1 MKMKVLVIQPKIG
14 MGDMIIY
21 LPYIHAISKK
31 YQTPVSILVKENS
44 RANQL
49 LADDKHIDKI
59 IILNRSNNI
68 KGVHD
73 GFSGFLRLSKEL
85 KQHQFDKVFIY
96 NGSLRYLLISKLA
109 GIKNISQYPL
119 FRKKDNIVTSA
130 KIFTE
135 GELNTIVSTQPKLH
149 INYEKR
155 QKIRNNFSKD
165 FKHICL
171 GISASGPT
179 KRWGIKNFI
188 ELCIKINEKIPAKFY
203 LAAGRND
210 QDLINEI
217 LNSKIGKNCISFK
230 SLKISESLPIIK
242 NCNLYIGNDTG
253 WLHISSA
260 LGIECLALF
269 MDSPV
274 EAYGKY
280 SDNIN
285 IIVPEGETEETTTH
299 DTLGA
304 EKISFEKVFD
314 KSIELIS

>member
-1 MKMKVLVIQPKIG
+1 MKVLVIQPKIG
-14 MGDMIIY
+14 MGDMVIY

-49 LADDKHIDKI
+49 LSEDKHIKE
-59 IILNRSNNI
+59 ILMLDRTKDNS
-68 KGVHD
+68 GTHD
-73 GFSGFLRLSKEL
+73 GPLGFIRLSKDL
-85 KQHQFDKVFIY
+85 KLKKFDKVFIL
-96 NGSLRYLLISKLA
+96 NSSLRYLLISKLA
-109 GIKNISQYPL
+109 GIKSISQYPL

-135 GELNTIVSTQPKLH
+135 NELGEIVSTQPELI
-149 INYEKR
+149 INDDKINEAK
-155 QKIRNNFSKD
+155 QKFSKN

-179 KRWGIKNFI
+179 KRWDIKNFI
-188 ELCIKINEKIPAKFY
+188 KLCININARTPSKFY
-203 LAAGRND
+203 LAAGNND
-210 QDLINEI
+210 KDLIDEF
-217 LNSKIGKNCISFK
+217 LNSELSNNCISFK
-230 SLKISESLPIIK
+230 DLKISETLPIIK

-260 LGIECLALF
+260 LGVKCLALF

-274 EAYGKY
+274 QAYGKY
-280 SDNIN
+280 SKNIEV
-285 IIVPEGETEETTTH
+285 IVPEGETEETTTH

-304 EKISFEKVFD
+304 GKISFEKVFN
-314 KSIELIS
+314 KSIELLN

>member
-1 MKMKVLVIQPKIG
+1 MKVLVIQSKIG
-14 MGDMIIY
+14 MGDMVIY

-31 YQTPVSILVKENS
+31 YQMPVSILVKENS

-49 LADDKHIDKI
+49 LAEDQHIDE
-59 IILNRSNNI
+59 IILLDRSKNNS
-68 KGVHD
+68 GSHD
-73 GFSGFLRLSKEL
+73 GLSGFIKLSKEIKL
-85 KQHQFDKVFIY
+85 KNFDKVFIF
-96 NGSLRYLLISKLA
+96 NSSLRYLLISKLA

-135 GELNTIVSTQPKLH
+135 YELGSIVSTQPELK
-149 INYEKR
+149 INQESFNKVN
-155 QKIRNNFSKD
+155 QSFSKE

-179 KRWGIKNFI
+179 KRWNIENFI
-188 ELCIKINEKIPAKFY
+188 TLCKKINEKIPAKFY
-203 LAAGRND
+203 LAAGNND
-210 QDLINEI
+210 KNLIDKFLDSEISKNCTSFQDL
-217 LNSKIGKNCISFK
+217 KIK
-230 SLKISESLPIIK
+230 ETMPIIK
-242 NCNLYIGNDTG
+242 NCDLYIGNDTG

-260 LGIECLALF
+260 LGIKCLALF

-274 EAYGKY
+274 QAYGKY
-280 SDNIN
+280 SKNIN

-304 EKISFEKVFD
+304 DKISFEKVFE
-314 KSIELIS
+314 KSIELLN

>member
-1 MKMKVLVIQPKIG
+1 MKVLVIQPKIG
-14 MGDMIIY
+14 MGDMVIY

-31 YQTPVSILVKENS
+31 YQMPVSILVKENS

-49 LADDKHIDKI
+49 LAEDRHIDE
-59 IILNRSNNI
+59 IILLDRSKNNS
-68 KGVHD
+68 GSHD
-73 GFSGFLRLSKEL
+73 GLSGFIKLSKEI
-85 KQHQFDKVFIY
+85 KSKNFDKVFIF
-96 NGSLRYLLISKLA
+96 NSSLRYLLISKLA

-135 GELNTIVSTQPKLH
+135 YELGSIVSTQPELK
-149 INYEKR
+149 INQESFNKVN
-155 QKIRNNFSKD
+155 QSFSKE

-179 KRWGIKNFI
+179 KRWDIENFLS
-188 ELCIKINEKIPAKFY
+188 LCKKVNKKIPSKFY
-203 LAAGRND
+203 LAAGNND
-210 QDLINEI
+210 KDLIDKFLNSEISKNCTSFQDL
-217 LNSKIGKNCISFK
+217 KIK
-230 SLKISESLPIIK
+230 ETMPIIK
-242 NCNLYIGNDTG
+242 NCDLYVGNDTG

-260 LGIECLALF
+260 LGIKCLALF

-274 EAYGKY
+274 QAYGKY
-280 SDNIN
+280 SKNIN

-304 EKISFEKVFD
+304 DKISFEKVFE
-314 KSIELIS
+314 KSIELLN

>member
-1 MKMKVLVIQPKIG
+1 MKVLVIQPKIG
-14 MGDMIIY
+14 MGDMVIY

-49 LADDKHIDKI
+49 LAEDQHIDE
-59 IILNRSNNI
+59 IILLDRSKNNS
-68 KGVHD
+68 GSHD
-73 GFSGFLRLSKEL
+73 GLSGFIKLSKEIKL
-85 KQHQFDKVFIY
+85 KNFDKVFIF
-96 NGSLRYLLISKLA
+96 NSSLRYLLISKLA

-135 GELNTIVSTQPKLH
+135 YELGSIVSTQPELK
-149 INYEKR
+149 INQESFN
-155 QKIRNNFSKD
+155 KINQSFSKE

-179 KRWGIKNFI
+179 KRWDIENFI
-188 ELCIKINEKIPAKFY
+188 TLCKKVNEKIPSKFY
-203 LAAGRND
+203 LAAGNND
-210 QDLINEI
+210 KNLIDKFLDSEISKNCTSFQDL
-217 LNSKIGKNCISFK
+217 KIK
-230 SLKISESLPIIK
+230 ETMPIIK
-242 NCNLYIGNDTG
+242 NCDLYIGNDTG

-260 LGIECLALF
+260 LGIKCLALF

-274 EAYGKY
+274 QAYGKY
-280 SDNIN
+280 SKNIN

-299 DTLGA
+299 NTLGA
-304 EKISFEKVFD
+304 DKISFEKVFE
-314 KSIELIS
+314 KSIELLN

>member
-1 MKMKVLVIQPKIG
+1 MKVLVIQPKIG

-49 LADDKHIDKI
+49 LADDRHIDEI
-59 IILNRSNNI
+59 IILNRSKNDTGI
-68 KGVHD
+68 HD
-73 GFSGFLRLSKEL
+73 GVSGFFKLSKDL
-85 KQHQFDKVFIY
+85 KKRQFDKVFIY

-109 GIKNISQYPL
+109 RIKSISQYPL

-130 KIFTE
+130 KVFTE
-135 GELNTIVSTQPKLH
+135 NELNTIVSTQPILNLNK
-149 INYEKR
+149 EKVE
-155 QKIRNNFSKD
+155 KIRKNFSQN

-179 KRWGIKNFI
+179 KRWDIKNFI
-188 ELCIKINEKIPAKFY
+188 KLCEKINDKIPSKFY
-203 LAAGRND
+203 LAAGNND
-210 QDLINEI
+210 RDLILEV
-217 LNSKIGKNCISFK
+217 LNSKIQKNCISFK
-230 SLKISESLPIIK
+230 DLEISETMPLIK
-242 NCNLYIGNDTG
+242 NCDLYIGNDTG

-260 LGIECLALF
+260 LDIKCVALF

-274 EAYGKY
+274 QAYGKY
-280 SDNIN
+280 SNNIN
-285 IIVPEGETEETTTH
+285 VIVPEGETEETTTH

-304 EKISFEKVFD
+304 NKISFEKVLN
-314 KSIELIS
+314 KSIELLN

>member
-1 MKMKVLVIQPKIG
+1 MKVLVIQPKIG

-31 YQTPVSILVKENS
+31 YQTSVSILVKENS

-49 LADDKHIDKI
+49 LAEDKHIDEI
-59 IILNRSNNI
+59 ITLDRSKNDTGI
-68 KGVHD
+68 HD
-73 GFSGFLRLSKEL
+73 GVLGFLKLSKEL
-85 KQHQFDKVFIY
+85 KKLKFDKVFIF

-109 GIKNISQYPL
+109 GIKSISQYPL

-135 GELNTIVSTQPKLH
+135 NELNTIVSTQPILSLSKERV
-149 INYEKR
+149 EKTR
-155 QKIRNNFSKD
+155 GNFSKN

-179 KRWGIKNFI
+179 KRWNIKNFI
-188 ELCIKINEKIPAKFY
+188 KLCERINEKIPSKFY
-203 LAAGRND
+203 LAAGNND

-217 LNSKIGKNCISFK
+217 LNSKIKQNCNSFK
-230 SLKISESLPIIK
+230 DLKISETMPLIK

-260 LGIECLALF
+260 LGIKCVAIF

-274 EAYGKY
+274 QAYGKY

-285 IIVPEGETEETTTH
+285 VIVPEGETEKTTTH
-299 DTLGA
+299 NTLGA
-304 EKISFEKVFD
+304 DKVSFEKVLN
-314 KSIELIS
+314 KSIELLV

>member
-1 MKMKVLVIQPKIG
+1 MKVLVIQSKIG
-14 MGDMIIY
+14 MGDMVIY

-49 LADDKHIDKI
+49 LADDSHIDEI
-59 IILNRSNNI
+59 IILDRSKNNT
-68 KGVHD
+68 GAHD
-73 GFSGFLRLSKEL
+73 GVPGFFKLIKEL
-85 KQHQFDKVFIY
+85 KKRQFDKIFIY

-135 GELNTIVSTQPKLH
+135 NELNTIMSTQPILNLNKEK
-149 INYEKR
+149 YEKV
-155 QKIRNNFSKD
+155 KSNFSKN

-179 KRWGIKNFI
+179 KRWSVKNFI
-188 ELCIKINEKIPAKFY
+188 KLCERINDKIPSKFY
-203 LAAGRND
+203 LAAGNSD
-210 QDLINEI
+210 QNLINEI

-230 SLKISESLPIIK
+230 DLKISETLPIIK
-242 NCNLYIGNDTG
+242 NCNICISNDTG
-253 WLHISSA
+253 WLHISCA
-260 LGIECLALF
+260 LNIKCVALF

-274 EAYGKY
+274 QAYGKY
-280 SDNIN
+280 SNNIN
-285 IIVPEGETEETTTH
+285 VIIPEGETEETTTH
-299 DTLGA
+299 DTLGS
-304 EKISFEKVFD
+304 EKISFEKVFN
-314 KSIELIS
+314 KSIELLS

>member
-1 MKMKVLVIQPKIG
+1 MKVLVIQPKIG
-14 MGDMIIY
+14 MGDMVIY

-49 LADDKHIDKI
+49 LAEDRHIDE
-59 IILNRSNNI
+59 IILLDRSKNNS
-68 KGVHD
+68 GSHD
-73 GFSGFLRLSKEL
+73 GLSGFLKLSKEIKL
-85 KQHQFDKVFIY
+85 KNFNKVFIF
-96 NGSLRYLLISKLA
+96 NSSLRYLLISKLA

-135 GELNTIVSTQPKLH
+135 YELGSIVSTQPELK
-149 INYEKR
+149 INQESFNKVN
-155 QKIRNNFSKD
+155 QSFSKE

-179 KRWGIKNFI
+179 KRWNIENFI
-188 ELCIKINEKIPAKFY
+188 TLCKKINEKIPSKFY
-203 LAAGRND
+203 LAAGNND
-210 QDLINEI
+210 KDLIDKFLNSEISKNCTSFQDL
-217 LNSKIGKNCISFK
+217 KIK
-230 SLKISESLPIIK
+230 ETMPIIK
-242 NCNLYIGNDTG
+242 NCDLYIGNDTG

-260 LGIECLALF
+260 LGIKCLALF

-274 EAYGKY
+274 QAYGKY
-280 SDNIN
+280 SKNIN

-299 DTLGA
+299 NTLGA
-304 EKISFEKVFD
+304 DKISFEKVFE
-314 KSIELIS
+314 KSIELLN